1 MGLRFILCG
10 KILGFG
16 LYNSIWE
23 PISIDFGEA
32 TDRQEQVLAQAFFP
46 YQKVHKKGKIFMIR

>member
-1 MGLRFILCG
+1 MDSGPHQFLRDG
-10 KILGFG
+10 TKIYFVWQTSKIFGFG
-16 LYNSIWE
+16 LYDSIWE

-46 YQKVHKKGKIFMIR
+46 Y